1 MEISMVELRNV
12 FDNKNMICKDQ
23 SGVFTIFE
31 HQKDLSVGS
40 ASAQTA
46 YFMSQMNVRRRQV
59 LCTLKGNEVRIQSG
73 AMQWLSGDVTME
85 TGVTGVKNFLGKVAK
100 GVVTGESAVK
110 PTYKGNGYL
119 MLEPTYNHLF
129 IEDVSTWEGGI
140 VLDDGLFLA
149 CDSSLEEKIVKRS
162 DVTTALM
169 GAEGIFNLKLIG
181 SGLVVLESHSPRE
194 ELFEFVLDNDEV
206 KIDGNMA
213 VAWSGSL
220 DFRTE
225 NVTKTFTGTL
235 LSGEGVVNVYR
246 GSGKILVAPTMNGT
260 NMNTSKG
267 PEQTKASNGGLLGS
281 IAEIV
286 S

>member
-1 MEISMVELRNV
+1 MVELRNV

-260 NMNTSKG
+260 TMNTSKG